1 MTRAAF
7 TSASL
12 SMASLRLR
20 RLAESDLTP
29 GQNLGVDKPS

>member
-1 MTRAAF
+1 MMMIKAAS

-20 RLAESDLTP
+20 RPAVCPVLA
-29 GQNLGVDKPS
+29 KPRSRN